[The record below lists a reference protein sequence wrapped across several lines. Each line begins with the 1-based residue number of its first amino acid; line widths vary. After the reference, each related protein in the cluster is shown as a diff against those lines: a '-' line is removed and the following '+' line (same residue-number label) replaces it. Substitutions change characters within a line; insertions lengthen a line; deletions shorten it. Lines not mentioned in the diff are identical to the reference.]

1 MLLGGVEGTH
11 NIVCHVHLIEVDKE
25 LRRIGYLRKFSGL
38 WQSRR
43 QGGER
48 NRLQQIT
55 TGPHKHRLFPLVIG
69 IVPRLL
75 SLRLA
80 RPSPTREINGSM
92 KSERNPF
99 VAAFPRDSCG
109 LADVPAWRILP
120 KNGAETTKRK

>member
-69 IVPRLL
+69 IVPRLF
-75 SLRLA
+75 SLRLHSA
-80 RPSPTREINGSM
+80 VPTREST
-92 KSERNPF
+92 
-99 VAAFPRDSCG
+99 AASKTLFALAPITRD
-109 LADVPAWRILP
+109 
-120 KNGAETTKRK
+120 AEAFTG